1 VTFWIP
7 GPIENPLNG
16 SLSHAHWTKRSRWA
30 KTRREKAQMHMLVA
44 FGRGPRSPHTPKHIT
59 FRAFTYNAFDGDG
72 LQAAIKPYRDA
83 LKDMRI
89 IDDDRDSAGH
99 RFVYEQEISRGKDA
113 KRGVEISVTA
123 LEETR

>member
-16 SLSHAHWTKRSRWA
+16 SLSHAHS
-30 KTRREKAQMHMLVA
+30 
-44 FGRGPRSPHTPKHIT
+44 
-59 FRAFTYNAFDGDG
+59 
-72 LQAAIKPYRDA
+72 
-83 LKDMRI
+83 
-89 IDDDRDSAGH
+89 GH